1 MGKTIESLQDTMG
14 FDVVEIFDENKPFIL
29 AKSTVAEVAIDF
41 TLPELAVLHIKHAVD
56 LKVPIVVGTTG
67 WYEKFNEVSDW
78 VQTYSGTLFYATN
91 FSIGVNLF
99 FAVNKKLA
107 QYMNEH
113 PSYKVHIQEIHHTEK
128 KDAPSGTALTLGEQT
143 IREIDRLTKLQLV
156 ESQFQQIDI
165 QTLPVVAL
173 REEHVP
179 GTHEITYQNE
189 IDYIKLTH
197 VAHNRLGFAM
207 GAVEAAKFT
216 LNKVGIF
223 TMSDLLNF

>member
-1 MGKTIESLQDTMG
+1 M
-14 FDVVEIFDENKPFIL
+14 
-29 AKSTVAEVAIDF
+29 
-41 TLPELAVLHIKHAVD
+41 
-56 LKVPIVVGTTG
+56 
-67 WYEKFNEVSDW
+67 
-78 VQTYSGTLFYATN
+78 
-91 FSIGVNLF
+91 
-99 FAVNKKLA
+99 
-107 QYMNEH
+107 
-113 PSYKVHIQEIHHTEK
+113 
-128 KDAPSGTALTLGEQT
+128 
-143 IREIDRLTKLQLV
+143 
-156 ESQFQQIDI
+156 
-165 QTLPVVAL
+165 VAL